1 MSDEPIVERLVQFG
15 HELRGEG
22 LPIGTGDVTMFCA
35 AVAVLDPAD
44 IHDLYWS
51 GRASLVTRRDHIR
64 VYDRVFGRFFQ
75 SMHEAG
81 RDEDGRSVSEAME
94 TQAVLQVPTSEPR
107 MGEASDDTEI
117 TLGLAASPV
126 EVARDKSFS
135 SCTPKEL
142 VTLRRIIA
150 RMRLSPPRRRS
161 RRRCTDGERSQLD
174 MRRMAREAMR
184 MHNEAPRLLRVG
196 RKLKIRPLLFVLDVS
211 GSMSDHSRN
220 LLQFAHAS
228 RRAAGRVEVFCFGTH
243 LTRITPALD
252 SLRLDDA
259 LAAAARCVSDWDGGT
274 QIGESLR
281 ELVRQWGRRGM
292 SRGSIVVICS
302 DGHDRGD
309 PAILAGAMND
319 LSRLSHRIVWI
330 NPHEGDN
337 EDCQPGTLGMMV
349 AARHV
354 DAMVPGRTLRDL
366 EAFATSLPG
375 LR

>member
-15 HELRGEG
+15 HELRCEG
-22 LPIGTGDVTMFCA
+22 LPIGTGDVTTFCA
-35 AVAVLDPAD
+35 AVAVLDPVD
-44 IHDLYWS
+44 LQDLYWS
-51 GRASLVTRRDHIR
+51 GRTSLVTRRDHIR

-75 SMHEAG
+75 SQHEAG
-81 RDEDGRSVSEAME
+81 HDEDVPSVSATTE
-94 TQAVLQVPTSEPR
+94 TQAVLQVPENEPH
-107 MGEASDDTEI
+107 MGDAGDDPEI
-117 TLGLAASPV
+117 TLGLAASTA

-135 SCTPKEL
+135 VCTPEEL

-150 RMRLSPPRRRS
+150 RMRLNPPRRRS

-184 MHNEAPRLLRVG
+184 MHHEAPRLLRVG
-196 RKLKIRPLLFVLDVS
+196 RKLKVRPLLFVLDVS

-228 RRAAGRVEVFCFGTH
+228 RRAADRVEVFCFGTH

-252 SLRLDDA
+252 SPRLDDA
-259 LAAAARCVSDWDGGT
+259 LAAATRCVSDWDGGT

-281 ELVRQWGRRGM
+281 ELVRQWGKRGM

-309 PAILAGAMND
+309 PTTLAGALKD
-319 LSRLSHRIVWI
+319 LSRLSHRIIWI
-330 NPHEGDN
+330 NPHQGDD
-337 EDCQPGTLGMMV
+337 EDYQPGTLGMMV
-349 AARHV
+349 AAQHV
-354 DAMVPGRTLRDL
+354 DSIVPGRTLRDL
-366 EAFATSLPG
+366 EAFAASLPR